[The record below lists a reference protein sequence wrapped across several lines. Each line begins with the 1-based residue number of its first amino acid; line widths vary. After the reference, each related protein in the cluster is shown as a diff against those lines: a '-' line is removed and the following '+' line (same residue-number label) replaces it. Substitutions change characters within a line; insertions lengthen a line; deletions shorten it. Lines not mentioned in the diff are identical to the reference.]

1 PSDANLVQAIANFIY
16 KINRGVMTLTV
27 RNTELQLSETEQA
40 PVLLFAANFHR
51 DLSKIPEAE
60 RVQELSETIENWQDD
75 VGTYQDLVNNKFLA
89 QDNRLASSAY

>member
-1 PSDANLVQAIANFIY
+1 
-16 KINRGVMTLTV
+16 MTLTV